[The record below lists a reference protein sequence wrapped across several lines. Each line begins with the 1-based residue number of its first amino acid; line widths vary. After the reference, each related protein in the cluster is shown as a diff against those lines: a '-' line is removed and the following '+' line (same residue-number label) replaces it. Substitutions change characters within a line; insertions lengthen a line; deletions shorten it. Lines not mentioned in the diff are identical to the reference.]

1 VEAVH
6 EWPQFPGG
14 GDAFMKY
21 LDKLGT
27 EMLPLL
33 PEGITKAYV
42 QVEFIVDKDGT
53 PTNFK
58 VLKGMSDDDFNDEL
72 INRIEKMPV
81 WKPAILHD
89 KPVPKK
95 MIQTVTVGAE

>member
-1 VEAVH
+1 MFE
-6 EWPQFPGG
+6 FLPG
-14 GDAFMKY
+14 
-21 LDKLGT
+21 
-27 EMLPLL
+27 EM
-33 PEGITKAYV
+33 TKAYV

-58 VLKGMSDDDFNDEL
+58 VLRGMSDDDFNDEL
-72 INRIEKMPV
+72 INRLEKMPE

-95 MIQTVTVGAE
+95 MVQTVTVAN